1 MQKVKIIS
9 GTAELVAS
17 LLDTP
22 TAKAIYESLPVES
35 MAQTWGEEIYFEVP
49 VRAKRETGAKD
60 VVKPVE
66 IAFWVEG
73 GCVAIGFGRTPISQG
88 NEIRLAA
95 KTNIWAIT
103 QDDVKKLGAVK
114 PGGKISIEKLE

>member
-1 MQKVKIIS
+1 M
-9 GTAELVAS
+9 VAS

-35 MAQTWGEEIYFEVP
+35 RAQTWGEEVYFEVP
-49 VRAKRETGAKD
+49 VHAKREAGAKD
-60 VVKPVE
+60 IVKPGE

-73 GCVAIGFGRTPISQG
+73 SCVAIGFGRTPISQG

-114 PGGKISIEKLE
+114 PGSKIRIEKLE